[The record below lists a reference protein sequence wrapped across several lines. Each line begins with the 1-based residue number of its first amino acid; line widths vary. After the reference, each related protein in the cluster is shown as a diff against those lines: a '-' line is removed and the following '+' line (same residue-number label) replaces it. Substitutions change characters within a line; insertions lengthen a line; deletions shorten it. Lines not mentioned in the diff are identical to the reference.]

1 MSKTVFGYMFSML
14 FVSMALALFLPVTA
28 LYLADDVHASK
39 FQIGMF
45 FTVQGLFTIILSQF
59 VARYSDIY
67 GGRKP
72 IIIWG
77 SICGALTC
85 LVFTQTRNYSLIL
98 LTGAFIYSMAQIG
111 SQLFASAREDCIY
124 SGRNVYTFTSILRV
138 FFALAWVIGPPAAL
152 YTVGVYGFNFVYY
165 ANIAVYALVITA
177 VVTLLPNTSQFRKED
192 AGEIKKIR
200 LFSEPSVAF
209 LCLTTVCVFVC
220 NNMYLIT
227 MPQYVT
233 KELDFPIRFV
243 GIFVAAAAAMEM
255 PIMVISSQLARR
267 ISMKYIILF
276 GLGCGVVFGALVP
289 VASTVGGFIAIQI
302 VNALFI
308 GIYTTLG
315 MLYFQELMPKIP
327 GQSTTLFTSSIA
339 IGSIAAG
346 GISGIIAESLGYV
359 FVFYTNIIVSL
370 LGFIS
375 MSLVRKI

>member
-1 MSKTVFGYMFSML
+1 MAIVYRGLDEVLGRTVAIKTML
-14 FVSMALALFLPVTA
+14 PQYAGDESFAMRFKQEAQAAAALQSPYIVSVYDWGKDGDTYYIVME
-28 LYLADDVHASK
+28 YLRGTDLKSGIRRH
-39 FQIGMF
+39 
-45 FTVQGLFTIILSQF
+45 
-59 VARYSDIY
+59 
-67 GGRKP
+67 
-72 IIIWG
+72 
-77 SICGALTC
+77 GALDPRK
-85 LVFTQTRNYSLIL
+85 V
-98 LTGAFIYSMAQIG
+98 AQIG
-111 SQLFASAREDCIY
+111 SQLFASAREYCIY

>member
-1 MSKTVFGYMFSML
+1 MFSML

-111 SQLFASAREDCIY
+111 SQLFASAREYCIY

-200 LFSEPSVAF
+200 LFSEPSVASA
-209 LCLTTVCVFVC
+209 CPKDQHEIYNSVRSGVWSGVRSSGSGGV
-220 NNMYLIT
+220 NSG
-227 MPQYVT
+227 
-233 KELDFPIRFV
+233 RFY
-243 GIFVAAAAAMEM
+243 
-255 PIMVISSQLARR
+255 R
-267 ISMKYIILF
+267 
-276 GLGCGVVFGALVP
+276 
-289 VASTVGGFIAIQI
+289 
-302 VNALFI
+302 
-308 GIYTTLG
+308 YTDC
-315 MLYFQELMPKIP
+315 
-327 GQSTTLFTSSIA
+327 
-339 IGSIAAG
+339 
-346 GISGIIAESLGYV
+346 
-359 FVFYTNIIVSL
+359 
-370 LGFIS
+370 
-375 MSLVRKI
+375 